1 MARTA
6 HMLKYA
12 ILDQM
17 TEMASGVLQWLDWNE
32 LEC

>member
-17 TEMASGVLQWLDWNE
+17 TEVASGVLQWLDWNE